1 MHRKGFKY
9 FVASALALATV
20 VTSPVS
26 AFAEVI
32 DTQQITDEN
41 KTAQCTVTIDNT
53 ASSTFTV
60 TVPKEIV
67 GSGESGVLDYEVTV
81 EGDFAGNQY
90 VDVIPDETVTL
101 KQDRKDDV
109 VATIAQDKQKWYIDE
124 LATNGNGTITYSGI
138 KAGTYT
144 GQFNFDISLNTDTP
158 VSDGD

>member
-1 MHRKGFKY
+1 MLKQNKL
-9 FVASALALATV
+9 AAMSAMALAAVITINPMSV
-20 VTSPVS
+20 
-26 AFAEVI
+26 FAADVI
-32 DTQQITDEN
+32 ETQQITDEN

-90 VDVIPDETVTL
+90 VDVVPDATVTL

-109 VATIAQDKQKWYIDE
+109 VANITQDKTKWYIDE
-124 LATNGNGTITYSGI
+124 IATKGNGTITYSGI
-138 KAGTYT
+138 KAGTYE
-144 GQFNFDISLNTDTP
+144 GQFNFDISMNTEA
-158 VSDGD
+158 SGD